1 MKTLILFLAFL
12 LVSLS
17 SYGQKSNQGNFNK
30 QIQALKASSSF
41 KAKAIEAY
49 AATMKDC
56 WEKDTMEDCTDLKD
70 PWPDDDDRTP
80 PADTTSARITAFHS
94 FEKEISGGKAGLTL
108 PANAVNEAWKRSP
121 GYSLKAMRA
130 RIEFYSLKI
139 GNP

>member
-1 MKTLILFLAFL
+1 MKTLILPLAFI
-12 LVSLS
+12 LVSWN
-17 SYGQKSNQGNFNK
+17 SYAQKSNQVTFNK

-49 AATMKDC
+49 AASMKDC

-80 PADTTSARITAFHS
+80 PSDTTSARITAFYS
-94 FEKEISGGKAGLTL
+94 FENDIGSGKAGLAL

-139 GNP
+139 GHP

>member
-49 AATMKDC
+49 AATM
-56 WEKDTMEDCTDLKD
+56 EDCTDLKD

-108 PANAVNEAWKRSP
+108 PTNAVNEAWKRSP